1 MVWCNHCAKKVD
13 GFRPE
18 GGALA
23 CNKCGRILEN
33 FNFSDEVTFI
43 KNAAGQSGITSCRA
57 RRSRIAKDEL
67 MNLRDAL
74 QIGEDRD
81 DVVNMASRLFDMAA
95 DQNFTKGRRS
105 ELVLSSCLYLACRK
119 KELAVLLI
127 DFSSYLRVCV
137 YELGSVYLQL
147 CELFYMVDNPNLEDL
162 EELVDP
168 SIFIDRFTKSLLKG
182 AHAYA
187 TTKKVVETTKN
198 IIASMKRDWMQTG
211 RKPSG
216 ICGAAIYIAALSHG
230 VMCSTTDIAH
240 IVHMCGATITKRLNE
255 FANTG
260 AATLTVE
267 ELDKSEES
275 ILLEKPFT
283 PRPNSD
289 KEVVNCKHKDS
300 KSFGYGLCRDCHEK
314 FMKVS
319 GGVVGGSDPPAFQR
333 AEKERMEKA
342 SREENEGGIEKSV
355 RGETYWNAEDSDES
369 DNLSDLDGDPVV
381 DGCFLDEDEK
391 RAVKKSWEFLN
402 ADWLKEQ
409 AAKEAALKT
418 ASDAFNASNANCPE
432 YARNLVEASKA
443 YVSKSRKEKRQK
455 REEEAKNAP
464 PASTALE
471 ACTRVLESKKLS
483 KYFNPDRLKELFNP
497 DRLKERFDTSSGE
510 KSPKKSRTETV
521 IENKKETNAAG
532 SSARRR
538 RRSTPTPRE
547 QARQR
552 KANIFPVSDSDEDKR
567 AASMD
572 STAPTSPPVN
582 AVHDDSSMQL
592 PTLIP
597 EAERHMWLDEV
608 EDLQV
613 DRLISEVER
622 SLFVVEGNNPKN
634 TPLPPEEKPEV
645 VPIIQR
651 NLRPRKPAAIVV
663 EDVTSSEHNK
673 PEVPHQ
679 SGSSP
684 DKDLKL
690 WLSEQLQ
697 NMARGNYE
705 RLETMERNICFHLGV
720 SPPNVH
726 NTRKRKADDD
736 SPKTGG
742 IQAQWPPCKSRRT
755 NSTFTKPTTK
765 IHSYPQRSADRLQE
779 NIGLTPP
786 YFNKESRDDNDCA
799 HDRTPPFDEHVNYQ
813 EPRTP
818 YAVPDEAN
826 AENPI
831 TTITIYNPLIFVRPQ
846 SYVSPTKSV
855 IDELP
860 CISYLTP
867 TKRFGDEIP
876 VTVTWEETNPH
887 AYTSGKI
894 APASETPPSAAYTVS
909 GPHLPS
915 PELQLMWKLFQ
926 ET

>member
-43 KNAAGQSGITSCRA
+43 KNAAGQSQASGNIVRSVQSGITSCRA

-162 EELVDP
+162 VDP

-255 FANTG
+255 FANTE

-342 SREENEGGIEKSV
+342 SREEHEGGIEKSV

-409 AAKEAALKT
+409 AAKEADLKT

-443 YVSKSRKEKRQK
+443 SVSKSRKEKRQK

-471 ACTRVLESKKLS
+471 ACTRVLESRKLS

-521 IENKKETNAAG
+521 IENKKEVEIEEEEEEEDG
-532 SSARRR
+532 YDFGLR
-538 RRSTPTPRE
+538 TPQGVPLV
-547 QARQR
+547 A
-552 KANIFPVSDSDEDKR
+552 
-567 AASMD
+567 
-572 STAPTSPPVN
+572 
-582 AVHDDSSMQL
+582 
-592 PTLIP
+592 
-597 EAERHMWLDEV
+597 V
-608 EDLQV
+608 EDPHPHLA
-613 DRLISEVER
+613 S
-622 SLFVVEGNNPKN
+622 
-634 TPLPPEEKPEV
+634 
-645 VPIIQR
+645 
-651 NLRPRKPAAIVV
+651 RP
-663 EDVTSSEHNK
+663 D
-673 PEVPHQ
+673 
-679 SGSSP
+679 SG
-684 DKDLKL
+684 
-690 WLSEQLQ
+690 
-697 NMARGNYE
+697 R
-705 RLETMERNICFHLGV
+705 
-720 SPPNVH
+720 
-726 NTRKRKADDD
+726 
-736 SPKTGG
+736 
-742 IQAQWPPCKSRRT
+742 
-755 NSTFTKPTTK
+755 PTY
-765 IHSYPQRSADRLQE
+765 SQG

-818 YAVPDEAN
+818 YAVSDESN
-826 AENPI
+826 AENPV

-915 PELQLMWKLFQ
+915 PRTAADVETLSRDVSATKTQSAAVTEGASRDSVAQMTDPYYADVKQWKRDYDRREMVLFANHRIPKTCIPDSPLDLPHRRRRPHSLLLPYLVYRTRMRYSHVRLLGPFGARDGALCSAGALCRVGASDGGGVTDGTTCGHDVGGTDGALCIAGLGGVKGPGMPENEPHSPLGRYSSVSSSIKSSS
-926 ET
+926 ETLTRVSPS